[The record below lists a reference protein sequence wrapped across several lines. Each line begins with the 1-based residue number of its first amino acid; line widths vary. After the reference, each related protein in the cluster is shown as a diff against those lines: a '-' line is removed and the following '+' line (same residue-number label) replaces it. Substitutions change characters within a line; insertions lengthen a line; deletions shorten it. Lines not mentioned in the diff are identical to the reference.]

1 MFKRP
6 SRWLAALCASILA
19 VHVSGCFGSFA
30 LTRKIYD
37 INQGISDNK
46 FIRWVVFLGFTIL
59 PVYGVGTFIDALVL
73 NSLEFWT
80 GSNPLGGGGGSGGTR
95 GASPRAVRL
104 SPTETLKLSRD
115 GESGVMRVELEREGQ
130 EPQVRYFEPLDDGMA
145 VRDEAGALLLRAR
158 ERADGSVEVSDA
170 SGSTVTVHSHEAV
183 AEASAALMREG
194 VAGLARHVTPR
205 LSSMRQGLALT
216 CSAR

>member
-1 MFKRP
+1 MVKRP
-6 SRWLAALCASILA
+6 SRWLAALCASVLA
-19 VHVSGCFGSFA
+19 VHASGCFGSFS

-37 INQGISDNK
+37 INQGISENK
-46 FIRWVVFLGFTIL
+46 FVRWLVFLAFTIL
-59 PVYGVGTFIDALVL
+59 PVYGVGTFVDAVVL

-80 GSNPLGGGGGSGGTR
+80 GSNPLGGGGGSIR

-130 EPQVRYFEPLDDGMA
+130 ELQVRYFEPLDDGMV

-183 AEASAALMREG
+183 AEASAALMRDG
-194 VAGLARHVTPR
+194 VAGLARHVTPQ
-205 LSSMRQGLALT
+205 LSPMRQGLALT